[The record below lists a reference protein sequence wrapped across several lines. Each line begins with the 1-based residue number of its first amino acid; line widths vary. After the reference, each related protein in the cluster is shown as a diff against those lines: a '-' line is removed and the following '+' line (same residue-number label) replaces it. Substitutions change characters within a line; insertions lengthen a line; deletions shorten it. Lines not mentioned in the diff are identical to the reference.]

1 MAEVGGIYH
10 QGVFN
15 KPARLLGKCFPWY
28 VVVICFHVRV
38 RVHIYYLET
47 DACAVPVLTPKEAG
61 KMTSNIPIFHPQ
73 VSKPKQPK
81 AGQYLD
87 PKSSI
92 VIQPGLHTDAVLQ
105 DFGFDAGQIKQ
116 LRDEGVL
123 GKYLRRVTFKL

>member
-1 MAEVGGIYH
+1 MSESVFIY
-10 QGVFN
+10 
-15 KPARLLGKCFPWY
+15 
-28 VVVICFHVRV
+28 VI
-38 RVHIYYLET
+38 LET

-73 VSKPKQPK
+73 VSKQPK

-105 DFGFDAGQIKQ
+105 DFGFDAGRIKQ
-116 LRDEGVL
+116 LKDEGVL
-123 GKYLRRVTFKL
+123 GKYSKRVSFKL